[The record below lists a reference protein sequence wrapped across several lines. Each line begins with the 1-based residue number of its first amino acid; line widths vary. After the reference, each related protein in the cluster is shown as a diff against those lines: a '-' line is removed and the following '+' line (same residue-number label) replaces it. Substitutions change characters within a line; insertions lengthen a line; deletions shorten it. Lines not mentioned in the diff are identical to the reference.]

1 MTASSTVSTAAPAAR
16 RAEFFG
22 HPRGLATLFMTEF
35 FERFTYYG
43 MRALLV
49 LFLVAA
55 TDAANPGF
63 GIDRETAGAVYGL
76 YTGAV
81 FLGSLPGGWIADRLI
96 GQRNAVFWGG
106 VIIML
111 GNFILAIPATPP
123 VFYLGLA
130 VIVVGVGLLKP
141 NVSAMVGML
150 YEGQPGARR
159 DAGFSIFYMGIN
171 LGALVAPL
179 VAGTV
184 GEAWNWRAGFFVAGL
199 FMGFGV
205 LQFKLTQHYLG
216 EAGAAPKE
224 TSDAARRRGWRLV
237 AVGVGVLLAA
247 ALLIFSGVIPVTT
260 TRLAQVF
267 AVGMVVLA
275 FVFFG
280 YVLLFAELT
289 AAERKRVAVIAIFFL
304 CAAIFWAGFEQ
315 QATTFNLFALDYTDR
330 SLLGGLFPEGVHP
343 ASWYQSANPIFV
355 VLFAPF
361 FAWIWVS
368 LGARNLDPSAPVK
381 FGVGLLLLGAGFL
394 VMVLAAQLVVQTGD
408 DVAPTW
414 LLLAY
419 LLHTFGELCLSPVG
433 LSNVTKLAPPRFV
446 GQMMGTWFLG
456 AAVGNLFAGLIG
468 GHIGAA
474 EASEM
479 PGQLLQMTLIGAAA
493 GGLMLLFSRPI
504 KRWMGDVA

>member
-1 MTASSTVSTAAPAAR
+1 
-16 RAEFFG
+16 
-22 HPRGLATLFMTEF
+22 MTEF

-55 TDAANPGF
+55 TTSANPGF
-63 GIDRETAGAVYGL
+63 GIDRETAGAIYGL

-106 VIIML
+106 IVIML

-130 VIVVGVGLLKP
+130 VIAIGVGLLKP
-141 NVSAMVGML
+141 NISAIVGSL
-150 YEGQPGARR
+150 YEGQPGAKR

-171 LGALVAPL
+171 LGALLAPL

-184 GEAWNWRAGFFVAGL
+184 GEAWNWRGGFFVAGL

-205 LQFKLTQHYLG
+205 LQYKLTEHYLG
-216 EAGAAPKE
+216 SAGLTPSTTPLERQRGWKAVSIGAAV
-224 TSDAARRRGWRLV
+224 V
-237 AVGVGVLLAA
+237 AVAA
-247 ALLIFSGVIPVTT
+247 AAMFFGWVPISV

-267 AVGMVVLA
+267 GAAMIALA
-275 FVFFG
+275 FAFFG
-280 YVLLFAELT
+280 YVLLFSKLSAE
-289 AAERKRVAVIAIFFL
+289 ERKRVAVIAIFFL
-304 CAAIFWAGFEQ
+304 CAAVFWAGFEQ
-315 QATTFNLFALDYTDR
+315 QATTFNLFALDFTDR
-330 SLLGGLFPEGVHP
+330 SWLGGLFPDGVHP
-343 ASWYQSANPIFV
+343 ASWYQSANPIFIV
-355 VLFAPF
+355 IFAPF
-361 FAWIWVS
+361 FAWIWVA
-368 LGARNLDPSAPVK
+368 LGARNLNPSAPIK
-381 FGVGLLLLGAGFL
+381 FGLGLVLLGVGFL
-394 VMVLAAQLVVQTGD
+394 IMVFAAELVVATGR

-414 LLLAY
+414 LLVSY

-456 AAVGNLFAGLIG
+456 SAVGNLFAGLIG
-468 GHIGAA
+468 GEIGSA
-474 EASEM
+474 EASEIPARLM
-479 PGQLLQMTLIGAAA
+479 EMTAVGVGA
-493 GGLMLLFSRPI
+493 GLLMLVFSRPI
-504 KRWMGDVA
+504 RNWMGGIR

>member
-1 MTASSTVSTAAPAAR
+1 LSSTAGTSSAAASAASG
-16 RAEFFG
+16 EFLG

-63 GIDRETAGAVYGL
+63 GVDRETAGAIYGL

-106 VIIML
+106 IVIMI

-130 VIVVGVGLLKP
+130 VIAVGVGLLKP
-141 NVSAMVGML
+141 NISAIVGAL
-150 YEGQPGARR
+150 YEGQPGAKR

-171 LGALVAPL
+171 LGALLAPL

-184 GEAWNWRAGFFVAGL
+184 GEAWNWRGGFFVAGL

-205 LQFKLTQHYLG
+205 IQYKLTEKYLG
-216 EAGAAPKE
+216 LAGLAPSTNAVERRRSWQIVAVGAAV
-224 TSDAARRRGWRLV
+224 LV
-237 AVGVGVLLAA
+237 AVAA
-247 ALLIFSGVIPVTT
+247 AMFLGYVPVTV

-267 AVGMVVLA
+267 VGAMIALA

-280 YVLLFAELT
+280 YVLLFANLT
-289 AAERKRVAVIAIFFL
+289 AEERKRVAVIAIFFL

-315 QATTFNLFALDYTDR
+315 QATTFNLFALDFTDR
-330 SLLGGLFPEGVHP
+330 SLLGGWFPEGVHP
-343 ASWYQSANPIFV
+343 ASWYQSANPIFIV
-355 VLFAPF
+355 IFAPF
-361 FAWIWVS
+361 FAWIWVA
-368 LGARNLDPSAPVK
+368 LGARNLNPSAPLK
-381 FGVGLLLLGAGFL
+381 FGLGLVLLGVGFL
-394 VMVLAAQLVVQTGD
+394 VMVFAAEIIVATGG

-414 LLLAY
+414 LLMAY

-456 AAVGNLFAGLIG
+456 SAVGNGFAGLIG
-468 GHIGAA
+468 GEIGAA
-474 EASEM
+474 EASEL
-479 PGQLLQMTLIGAAA
+479 PGRLMEMTLIGAGA
-493 GGLMLLFSRPI
+493 GLLMLVFARYI
-504 KRWMGDVA
+504 RNWMGGVR